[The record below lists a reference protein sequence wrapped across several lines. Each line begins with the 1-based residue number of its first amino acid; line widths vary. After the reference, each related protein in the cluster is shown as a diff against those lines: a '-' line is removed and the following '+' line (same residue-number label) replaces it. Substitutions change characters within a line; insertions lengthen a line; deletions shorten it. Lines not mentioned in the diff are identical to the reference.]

1 MIAVFGIMFV
11 VVVAIA
17 IMWANG
23 IEKNKDIDK
32 DDIEFP

>member
-11 VVVAIA
+11 VVVATA
-17 IMWANG
+17 IIWTNG